1 MNSKFKS
8 ENIPYSQTEKFSKIV
23 LDYVG
28 KASDLREFYEHPINL
43 EGIKSAID
51 QRKQFPT
58 NRSLLV
64 EQLSLQYANIPS
76 TDNVYRN
83 IQALLEENTFSIC
96 TAHQPNLFTGHLY
109 FIYKIMHIIKLCS
122 ILKSD
127 LPEYN
132 FVPVFYMGSEDA
144 DLEELNHIVLDG
156 QKYEWQTKQ
165 TGAVGR
171 MKIDA
176 GLIKLIDQIAGRL
189 LAEDYGREIMDIL
202 KNCYKKDSTIEEAT
216 FLFVHEFFKE
226 YGLIVLLSDKAA
238 FKNEIRS
245 IIVNDIFNHTSS
257 EIVENTSN
265 KLSKNYKAQA
275 YPRDINLFYLK
286 DSIRNRIVAV
296 KDGFLVHDTDIFF
309 TKESIIEELNN
320 HPERFSPNVILRGL
334 FQEFILPDIAWIG
347 GGGELAYWLQL
358 KDLFKH
364 YGVPYPVLI
373 LRNSFLIIE
382 KKYGELMQ
390 KLQLESFDL
399 FKGQKFIIEELV
411 RKNSQ
416 ATLNLDT
423 EKSEFKDLYFKIK
436 NLVNQ
441 IDVTLNRHILSLEAQ
456 QLKTLSA
463 LEKKMFRSEKRKFEA
478 QQNQLS
484 KIFSAL
490 FPDDGLQERTE
501 NFMLL
506 YAKWGND
513 FISLIYENSLGLEQ
527 KFCVLEETK

>member
-1 MNSKFKS
+1 MDSKFKS
-8 ENIPYSQTEKFSKIV
+8 ENIPYSQTGKFSKIV

-28 KASDLREFYEHPINL
+28 KASELKEFYEHPVNL
-43 EGIKSAID
+43 EGVKTAID
-51 QRKQFPT
+51 QRKKFPT

-64 EQLSLQYANIPS
+64 EQLNLQYENIS
-76 TDNVYRN
+76 SKEKVKEN
-83 IQALLEENTFSIC
+83 IQSLLEENTFSIC

-122 ILKSD
+122 NLKND

-189 LAEDYGREIMDIL
+189 LTEDYGREIVDIL
-202 KNCYKKDSTIEEAT
+202 KYCYKKDSTIEEAT
-216 FLFVHEFFKE
+216 FLFIHEVFKE

-238 FKNEIRS
+238 FKNEITS
-245 IIVNDIFNHTSS
+245 IIENDIFHHTSS
-257 EIVENTSN
+257 EIVEYTSN

-309 TKESIIEELNN
+309 TKESLIEELKN

-358 KDLFKH
+358 KELFKH

-382 KKYGELMQ
+382 KKYGELMS
-390 KLQLESFDL
+390 KLDVKTLDL
-399 FKGQKFIIEELV
+399 FMGQNTIMYELV
-411 RKNSQ
+411 KKNSK
-416 ATLNLDT
+416 AILNLDR
-423 EKSEFKDLYFKIK
+423 EKSEFRELYYKIK
-436 NLVNQ
+436 NIANQ
-441 IDVTLNRHILSLEAQ
+441 IDTTLNRHILALEAQ

-463 LEKKMFRSEKRKFEA
+463 LEKKMFRAEKKKFEA
-478 QQNQLS
+478 KQNQLS
-484 KIFSAL
+484 KIFSAI
-490 FPDDGLQERTE
+490 FPDGGLQERTE

-506 YAKWGND
+506 YARWGED
-513 FISLIYENSLGLEQ
+513 FIRLIYENSLGMEQ
-527 KFCVLEETK
+527 EFCVLEELE

>member
-1 MNSKFKS
+1 MNSTFKS
-8 ENIPYSQTEKFSKIV
+8 ENIPYSQTGKFSKIV
-23 LDYVG
+23 LDYIS
-28 KASDLREFYEHPINL
+28 KAPGLKEFYEHPVKL
-43 EGIKSAID
+43 EGIKSAIA
-51 QRKQFPT
+51 QRQKFPT
-58 NRSLLV
+58 NRALLV
-64 EQLSLQYANIPS
+64 EQLHLQYQNIS
-76 TDNVYRN
+76 SVEKVRDN
-83 IQALLEENTFSIC
+83 IQLLLDEKTFSIC

-109 FIYKIMHIIKLCS
+109 FIYKIMHTVKLCS
-122 ILKSD
+122 KLKSD

-189 LAEDYGREIMDIL
+189 LAEDYGKEIVDIL
-202 KNCYKKDSTIEEAT
+202 KSCYKKDTTIEEAT
-216 FLFVHEFFKE
+216 FLFVHEIFKE

-238 FKNEIRS
+238 FKNEISS
-245 IIVNDIFNHTSS
+245 IIQNDIFHHTSS
-257 EIVENTSN
+257 EIVENTSK
-265 KLSKNYKAQA
+265 KLTENYKAQA

-286 DSIRNRIVAV
+286 DDIRNRIVEV
-296 KDGFLVHDTDIFF
+296 QDGFIVHDTDIFF
-309 TKESIIEELNN
+309 TKESILDELKN

-334 FQEFILPDIAWIG
+334 FQEYILPDVAWIG

-382 KKYGELMQ
+382 KKYGELMK
-390 KLQLESFDL
+390 KLHLGTSDL
-399 FKGQKFIIEELV
+399 FKGQKILLDELV
-411 RKNSQ
+411 INNSS
-416 ATLNLDT
+416 ATLNLEA
-423 EKSEFKDLYFKIK
+423 EKTAVRDLYFQIK
-436 NLVNQ
+436 NVAGK
-441 IDVTLNRHILSLEAQ
+441 IDSTLNRHVLALEAQ
-456 QLKTLSA
+456 HLRTLSR
-463 LEKKMFRSEKRKFEA
+463 LEKKMFRAEKRKFEA

-490 FPDDGLQERTE
+490 FPDGGLQERTE

-506 YAKWGND
+506 YAKWGKN
-513 FISLIYENSLGLEQ
+513 FIRLIHENSLGLEQ
-527 KFCVLEETK
+527 EFCIVEETV